1 MDEMISGICIKIIQ
15 EAGEGG
21 GMYRWNKPD
30 HQWVIVEVGDGYM
43 GVYLH
48 YTLLLWGIF
57 EIFYTKRF
65 LFF

>member
-1 MDEMISGICIKIIQ
+1 
-15 EAGEGG
+15 
-21 GMYRWNKPD
+21 MYRRNKPD
-30 HQWVIVEVGDGYM
+30 HQWVTVEAGGGYM

-65 LFF
+65 LLFLLMSINTCLSEV